1 MELAAIWRYPV
12 KSMAGERL
20 TQAAL
25 DALGIAGD
33 RLLGVASASGRILTA
48 RTHPRLLGHRA
59 TLDPVGEVL
68 VDGRPWE
75 DPSVARDVEEIG
87 GPGARLR
94 LFAGDDRFD
103 VLPLLVATDGAIAAF
118 GHDGRRLRP
127 NLIIGGVPG
136 MSERDWPGAEL
147 RIGAVR
153 IGIQDR
159 RARCI
164 MTSFDPDT
172 LAQDREVTRSIYER
186 FENQLALN
194 AFVITGGRIAVGD
207 AVELLPPDTESRPR

>member
-20 TQAAL
+20 AQAAL

-33 RLLGVASASGRILTA
+33 RLLGVASAGGRTLTA

-59 TLDPVGEVL
+59 TLNPAGEVL

-94 LFAGDDRFD
+94 RFAGADRFD

-136 MSERDWPGAEL
+136 MSERDWPGAVL

-194 AFVITGGRIAVGD
+194 AFVIEGGRIAVGN
-207 AVELLPPDTESRPR
+207 AVELLPPDAELRPA